1 MPNKIKMIT
10 LAVALLAM
18 VSFPILADRTNL
30 RPAWNLFTPQQDIE
44 MGRILTGDVE
54 GSFRLVTAGNAN
66 ADSDALG
73 KQLTAH
79 APGFRYPYEFK
90 IVDDGAVNAWALPG
104 GFIYVTSGLIE
115 TAQNEQQL
123 AAAVAHEIGHVVLR
137 HGTANVSQ
145 AYSGR
150 NANTNRRVS
159 VDDAMS
165 RLSIRFGSGSA
176 PLRYTTEQEGQAD
189 VIATQILY
197 DANFDP
203 RVLTQMFQRIT
214 NDRSNRTS
222 EFLSDHPDISNR
234 ALAVRTELRNIGPL
248 PRNLRGD
255 SPDFH
260 TIQEHLLA
268 SNYNDRPYNRD
279 RDRGEYNSPDF
290 PSSRT
295 LLYRGRN
302 IEFHY
307 PDNWRVS
314 DQGDSISIAPE
325 GGFATGSLAYGMTI
339 ATFDARGG
347 RFYPRN
353 SFTNPGSRVDNTTL
367 ANATDQ
373 LVEYLQQMNPNMRI
387 VRSNERRRVDGLQA
401 MVIELANNSPVGGT
415 ETDWLV
421 TVLQPNGLLRYF
433 IGVVPQRDFN
443 RYQPAFEE
451 IVGSA
456 RLLE

>member
-1 MPNKIKMIT
+1 
-10 LAVALLAM
+10 
-18 VSFPILADRTNL
+18 
-30 RPAWNLFTPQQDIE
+30 
-44 MGRILTGDVE
+44 
-54 GSFRLVTAGNAN
+54 
-66 ADSDALG
+66 
-73 KQLTAH
+73 
-79 APGFRYPYEFK
+79 
-90 IVDDGAVNAWALPG
+90 
-104 GFIYVTSGLIE
+104 
-115 TAQNEQQL
+115 
-123 AAAVAHEIGHVVLR
+123 
-137 HGTANVSQ
+137 
-145 AYSGR
+145 
-150 NANTNRRVS
+150 
-159 VDDAMS
+159 MS

-176 PLRYTTEQEGQAD
+176 PLRYTAEQERLAD
-189 VIATQILY
+189 VIATQVLY

-203 RVLTQMFQRIT
+203 RVLTQMFQRIS

-222 EFLSDHPDISNR
+222 EFLKDHPDTSNR
-234 ALAVRTELRNIGPL
+234 AAAVMTELRNIGAL

-260 TIQEHLLA
+260 SIQERLLA
-268 SNYNDRPYNRD
+268 SNYNDRTYTRD
-279 RDRGEYNSPDF
+279 RDRGGYNSPDF

-295 LLYRGRN
+295 LLYRGRD

-314 DQGDSISIAPE
+314 DQGDSISVAPE

-353 SFTNPGSRVDNTTL
+353 SFTNPGTRVDNTTL

-373 LVEYLQQMNPNMRI
+373 LVEYLQQTNPNMRI

-401 MVIELANNSPVGGT
+401 MVMELASNSPVGGT

-443 RYQPAFEE
+443 RYQPAFDE
-451 IVGSA
+451 VVASA
-456 RLLE
+456 RLLN